1 MTMMRLKSL
10 PSTLRRDERG
20 LSVVELGLVA
30 PVIAFLIMGMTDVA
44 RGFASKLNL
53 EQASHRT
60 LEKVAVGTVQ
70 SDYSYLQAE
79 AATAAGVPASNVT
92 ITSWLEC
99 DQVAQAQFSGSC
111 TGTQM
116 TSRYV
121 RVTITSTFRPTFN
134 YSYLGKN
141 FLGVASNG
149 TITQTG
155 SATLRV
161 Q

>member
-1 MTMMRLKSL
+1 MRA
-10 PSTLRRDERG
+10 LRRDERG
-20 LSVVELGLVA
+20 VSVVELGLVA
-30 PVIAFLIMGMTDVA
+30 PVIAFLIIGMTDIA

-53 EQASHRT
+53 EQAAHRS
-60 LEKVAVGTVQ
+60 LEKAAVGTVQ

-79 AATAAGVPASNVT
+79 AATAAGVPSGNVAVT
-92 ITSWLEC
+92 YWLEC
-99 DQVAQAQFSGSC
+99 DRVAQSDFSGSC

-141 FLGVASNG
+141 FLGVAPGG

>member
-1 MTMMRLKSL
+1 MGLKSL
-10 PSTLRRDERG
+10 LPALRNDQRG
-20 LSVVELGLVA
+20 VSVVELGLIS
-30 PVIAFLIMGMTDVA
+30 PVIAFMIIGMTDIA
-44 RGFASKLNL
+44 RGFAAKLNL
-53 EQASHRT
+53 EQAAHRA
-60 LEKVAVGTVQ
+60 LEKAAVGTVQ

-79 AATAAGVPASNVT
+79 AATAAGVSSSNVT
-92 ITSWLEC
+92 VTYWLEC
-99 DQVAQAQFSGSC
+99 DRVAQSDFSGSC

-134 YSYLGKN
+134 YSYLGRN
-141 FLGVASNG
+141 FFGVAANG

>member
-1 MTMMRLKSL
+1 MRLRFL
-10 PSTLRRDERG
+10 PAALRGDERG
-20 LSVVELGLVA
+20 VSVVELGLVA
-30 PVIAFLIMGMTDVA
+30 PVIAFLIIGMTDIA
-44 RGFASKLNL
+44 RGFAAKLNL
-53 EQASHRT
+53 EQGAYRS
-60 LEKVAVGTVQ
+60 LEKAAVGTVQ

-79 AATAAGVPASNVT
+79 AATAAGVPTGNVAVT
-92 ITSWLEC
+92 YWLEC
-99 DQVAQAQFSGSC
+99 DRVTQAYWAGVC
-111 TGTQM
+111 LATQM

-121 RVTITSTFRPTFN
+121 RVTITSTYRPSFN

-141 FLGVASNG
+141 FFGVAPNG